1 MDVIDKIKLKGD
13 EYKDLAKAT
22 QENRRKCAQSMQ
34 RQCKNLAKTAQTACE
49 DCARWLEETR
59 YLMDKILWEL

>member
-22 QENRRKCAQSMQ
+22 QEDRRKCAQSMQ
-34 RQCKNLAKTAQTACE
+34 RQCKNLAKLHKRLAKTAQDDWRKLAISWIKSYE
-49 DCARWLEETR
+49 N
-59 YLMDKILWEL
+59 